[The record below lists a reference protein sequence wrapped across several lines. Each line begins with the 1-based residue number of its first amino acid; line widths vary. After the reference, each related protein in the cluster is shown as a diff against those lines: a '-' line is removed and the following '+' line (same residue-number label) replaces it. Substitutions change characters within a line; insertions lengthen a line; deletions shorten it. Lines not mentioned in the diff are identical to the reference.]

1 MIANNQIY
9 NFFKKVRNNLENID
23 NNLVTYNGNN
33 LTYRQASEKIEKI
46 IYHLKNIKRQKIII
60 FF

>member
-46 IYHLKNIKRQKIII
+46 IYHLKNIYIY
-60 FF
+60 